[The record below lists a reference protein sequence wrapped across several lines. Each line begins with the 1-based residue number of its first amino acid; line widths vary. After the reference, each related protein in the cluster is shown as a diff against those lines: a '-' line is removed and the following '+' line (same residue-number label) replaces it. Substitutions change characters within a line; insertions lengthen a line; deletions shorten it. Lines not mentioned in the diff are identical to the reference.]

1 MSSLNHV
8 VLIGRLVRDP
18 ELRQTP
24 LGTAVANFTIAVDR
38 RPRPDGAKEADFI
51 RIAAWGKLGEACSNY
66 LEKGRLAAVEGRLQI
81 HSYQN
86 QDGQNRTTTEVI
98 AEHVQ
103 FLTARGRADTLTNGS
118 AEALSSEADISEEGD
133 WQEDQSIDNVREG
146 IGNAG

>member
-24 LGTAVANFTIAVDR
+24 SGTAVANFTIAVDR
-38 RPRPDGAKEADFI
+38 RPRPDGAKEADFV
-51 RIAAWGKLGEACSNY
+51 RIAAWGKQGEACSNY
-66 LEKGRLAAVEGRLQI
+66 LEKGRLVAVEGRLQI
-81 HSYQN
+81 HSYQI

-103 FLTARGRADTLTNGS
+103 FLTAKGRTDPLANGS
-118 AEALSSEADISEEGD
+118 AEALSSEADIPEEGD
-133 WQEDQSIDNVREG
+133 WQEDPSIADAREG

>member
-8 VLIGRLVRDP
+8 VLIGRLARDP

-24 LGTAVANFTIAVDR
+24 SGTAVANFTIAVDR
-38 RPRPDGAKEADFI
+38 RPKPDGAKEADFI
-51 RIAAWGKLGEACSNY
+51 RIAVWGKQGEACSSY
-66 LEKGRLAAVEGRLQI
+66 LAKGRLVAVEGRLQV

-103 FLTARGRADTLTNGS
+103 FLTAKGRIDTSANGS
-118 AEALSSEADISEEGD
+118 VEALSPEADIPEETD
-133 WQEDQSIDNVREG
+133 WQEDPSIDAG
-146 IGNAG
+146 AGMGNAG